1 MALGALCD
9 RAYSFAYDAIRKRQ
23 GLAWYPI
30 VARSGAVEW
39 MPNPNYQTTRLE
51 VRRPRDYAELGFVR
65 GASLYEQAV
74 RDLDR
79 FAWVSKPVLCGE
91 VWKHF
96 EP

>member
-9 RAYSFAYDAIRKRQ
+9 RDYSFDYEGIRKRK

-30 VARSGAVEW
+30 VTPNGGIEW
-39 MPNPNYQTTRLE
+39 VPNPCYPRTSLD

-65 GASLYEQAV
+65 GSSLCEQAV

-79 FAWVSKPVLCGE
+79 FAWVSSPALCAG
-91 VWKHF
+91 VWNHL

>member
-9 RAYSFAYDAIRKRQ
+9 REYGFDYEGIRKRK

-30 VARSGAVEW
+30 VTPEGGIEW
-39 MPNPNYQTTRLE
+39 APNPRYNNTTLD
-51 VRRPRDYAELGFVR
+51 VRCPRHYAELGFVR
-65 GASLYEQAV
+65 GRSLYVQAV

-79 FAWVSKPVLCGE
+79 FAWVSNPALCVE
-91 VWKHF
+91 VWKEF